1 MSLKRLEELEKTISV
16 YDHAHYNLDLS
27 IVSDEEYDEL
37 VKEYRALLKLHPNF
51 VPSLFP
57 GFVENEG
64 PKVPLTEPM
73 LSINKINNW
82 EKLVKLAERYGE
94 YTIEEKEDGV
104 AVRLVYDKNGSIQ
117 FIHLKGNGHE
127 GKDISHRKHLI
138 TGIPDVIDN
147 DTGEVVNITGEVV
160 CLVEDY
166 NFFKEQSA
174 EDIGPERNV
183 VSGFLRRDEPG
194 EDDGELPMRFIAFH
208 ASKKIRDKFP
218 TYRLLRNWLFD
229 NGFDLPEVFDE
240 LPKIKPDSIYP
251 IDGIV
256 IKQNDLKL
264 WDDQAYTG
272 YNTYSA
278 CFKYPS
284 EVVTT
289 KTTGVSW
296 NVNSQGYLK
305 GVLMYNPVKIGTI
318 LTTKCSFYYPDIYI
332 RNGIRIGSTIEI
344 TRGNEI
350 IPKLLGVVDNG
361 TVGEPIT
368 FPENCPC
375 CGEVLNKEAEG
386 IYRCVNL
393 TCNGQLGVRLR
404 KAVGPF
410 GLDIDGL
417 GLKRLETLIEA
428 DVIVIP
434 SQLFTLTL
442 DDLVGVGLSKK
453 IAKKILAQLDEA
465 ENKPLANWIY
475 SAAIPKLGKS
485 RCLELQSWFKE
496 NPCEDT
502 EDLMLLLGSEKMT
515 ELFGLDGLSI
525 ISYVSNNN
533 SELKEFFDNI
543 NFDQSSKGNLDAIPV
558 GITGTCDMDRK
569 SLVEKFLEHGYWVDN
584 KVTKSTFRL
593 LVGDKPSPGKVGL
606 AERYDIPVIQI
617 KGLTFDGILKQLEK
631 R

>member
-1 MSLKRLEELEKTISV
+1 MSLKHLEELEKKISV
-16 YDHAHYNLDLS
+16 YDNAHYNLDLS
-27 IVSDEEYDEL
+27 LITDEEYDEL

-64 PKVPLTEPM
+64 PKVALTEPM

-82 EKLVKLAERYGE
+82 DKLEKLVQRYGS
-94 YTIEEKEDGV
+94 YVAEEKEDGV
-104 AVRLVYDKNGSIQ
+104 GVRLVYDKNGSIQ
-117 FIHLKGNGHE
+117 FIHLKGNGFE

-147 DTGEVVNITGEVV
+147 DTGEVVNVTGEVV
-160 CLVEDY
+160 CFVEDFKIY
-166 NFFKEQSA
+166 KEQA
-174 EDIGPERNV
+174 ADDVGPERNV
-183 VSGFLRRDEPG
+183 VSGFLRRDEAG
-194 EDDGELPMRFIAFH
+194 EDDGELPLQFIAFH
-208 ASKKIRDKFP
+208 ASKNIRDKCLE
-218 TYRLLRNWLFD
+218 YKELRNWLTT
-229 NGFDLPEVFDE
+229 NGFEIPAQLDE
-240 LPKIKPDSIYP
+240 LPKTKPESVFP

-256 IKQNDLKL
+256 VKQNDLKL
-264 WDDQAYTG
+264 WDDQSFTG

-318 LTTKCSFYYPDIYI
+318 LTSKCSFYYPDIYI
-332 RNGIRIGSTIEI
+332 RNGMRIGSTIEI

-350 IPKLLGVVDNG
+350 IPKLLGIVDNNG
-361 TVGEPIT
+361 QGELIT
-368 FPENCPC
+368 FPETCPC
-375 CGEVLNKEAEG
+375 CEEPLNKEAEG
-386 IYRCVNL
+386 VYRCVNVA
-393 TCNGQLGVRLR
+393 CSGQLGVRLR

-428 DVIVIP
+428 DVIVLP
-434 SQLFTLTL
+434 AQLFTLTL
-442 DDLVGVGLSKK
+442 DDLIGVGLSKK
-453 IAKKILAQLDEA
+453 VAKKILVQLDEA
-465 ENKPLANWIY
+465 ETKPLANWIY

-502 EDLMLLLGSEKMT
+502 EELMLLLASEKMT

-525 ISYVSNNN
+525 ISYVSNN
-533 SELKEFFDNI
+533 SAELKEFFDNI
-543 NFDQSSKGNLDAIPV
+543 SYVQTTKSILDAIPV
-558 GITGTCDMDRK
+558 GITGICDMDRK

-584 KVTKSTFRL
+584 KVTMSTFRL

-606 AERYDIPVIQI
+606 AERYDIPLIHI

>member
-1 MSLKRLEELEKTISV
+1 MSLKHLEELEKKISV
-16 YDHAHYNLDLS
+16 YDNAHYNLNLS
-27 IVSDEEYDEL
+27 LITDEEYDEL
-37 VKEYRALLKLHPNF
+37 VKEYRVLLNLHPNF

-57 GFVENEG
+57 GLTESEG

-73 LSINKINNW
+73 LSINKINSW
-82 EKLVKLAERYGE
+82 DKLEKLIKRYGD
-94 YTIEEKEDGV
+94 YTAEEKEDGV
-104 AVRLVYDKNGSIQ
+104 GVRLVYDKNGSVQ
-117 FIHLKGNGHE
+117 FIHLKGNGFE

-147 DTGEVVNITGEVV
+147 DTGEVVNITGEVL
-160 CLVEDY
+160 CLAEDY
-166 NFFKEQSA
+166 QFFKEQAA
-174 EDIGPERNV
+174 EDVGPERNV
-183 VSGFLRRDEPG
+183 VSGFLRRDKA
-194 EDDGELPMRFIAFH
+194 EDDDGDLPMQFIAFH
-208 ASKKIRDKFP
+208 ASKNIRTKCE
-218 TYRLLRNWLFD
+218 TYPALREWLTT
-229 NGFDLPEVFDE
+229 NGFDVPAKLEEVPKLKPE
-240 LPKIKPDSIYP
+240 SIFP

-264 WDDQAYTG
+264 WDDQTYSG

-284 EVVTT
+284 EVVST
-289 KTTGVSW
+289 KATGVSW

-305 GVLMYNPVKIGTI
+305 GVLMYNPVKIGNI
-318 LTTKCSFYYPDIYI
+318 LTSKCSFYYPEVYI
-332 RNGIRIGSTIEI
+332 RNGIRVGSTIEI

-350 IPKLLGVVDNG
+350 IPKLVEVTDNG
-361 TVGEPIT
+361 KSGELIT

-386 IYRCVNL
+386 IYRCVNV
-393 TCNGQLGVRLR
+393 TCSGQLGVRLR

-428 DVIVIP
+428 DVIVLP
-434 SQLFTLTL
+434 AQLLTLSL
-442 DDLVGVGLSKK
+442 DDLIGVGLSKK
-453 IAKKILAQLDEA
+453 VAKKILVQLDEA
-465 ENKPLANWIY
+465 ETKPLANWIY

-502 EDLMLLLGSEKMT
+502 EELMLLLGSEKMT
-515 ELFGLDGLSI
+515 ELFGLDGVTI
-525 ISYVSNNN
+525 ISYVSNN
-533 SELKEFFDNI
+533 SAELKEFFDNI
-543 NFDQSSKGNLDAIPV
+543 SYAHTAKSNLDAIPV

-584 KVTKSTFRL
+584 KVTRSTFRL

-606 AERYDIPVIQI
+606 AERYDIPVIYI